1 MDPSAGILFPI
12 EPSGYPPVV
21 KRGTPACPGCAAP
34 PVRETVGE
42 VAVREGRF
50 RLARCLACGVVSL
63 EPPPSDAVLAAAYDE
78 AYYGP
83 GHERFVTWV
92 ERAAVRLALRRA
104 RHVARR
110 VAPPAR
116 VLDVG
121 CGRGE
126 VLRALVRRGY
136 ACSGTERDGRS
147 AERARRESGAD
158 VRAGD
163 LAEHR
168 FPDGRFDFVMIWHVL
183 EHLRDP
189 EETLREVRRVLR
201 PGGTLLV
208 ECPNVQSWQARLGG
222 SGWFHYDPPRHLH
235 NFGVSSLRRLGERC
249 GFATRAVSTL
259 SLLQG
264 PFPMYQSLLN
274 RFLAPRD
281 ALYDTLRRAPSSRAI
296 PLAAKATSF
305 LALPL
310 LGPLSLL
317 LEALATAVGRGG
329 AARLEFERT

>member
-1 MDPSAGILFPI
+1 MDPSARILFPI
-12 EPSGYPPVV
+12 EPSGYPPLV

-42 VAVREGRF
+42 VSVREGRF
-50 RLARCLACGVVSL
+50 RLARCLSCGVVSL
-63 EPPPSDAVLAAAYDE
+63 DPPPSDAVLAAAYDE
-78 AYYGP
+78 TYYCPGHERLVPWFEYLPSAVPPSWRRRTPACPGSAAPPVRETVGEVSVREGRFRLARCLSCGVVSLDPPPSDAVLAAAYDETYYGP

-110 VAPPAR
+110 VAPPSR

-163 LAEHR
+163 LAGHR
-168 FPDGRFDFVMIWHVL
+168 FPDAHFDFVMIWHVL

-189 EETLREVRRVLR
+189 EETLR
-201 PGGTLLV
+201 
-208 ECPNVQSWQARLGG
+208 
-222 SGWFHYDPPRHLH
+222 
-235 NFGVSSLRRLGERC
+235 
-249 GFATRAVSTL
+249 
-259 SLLQG
+259 
-264 PFPMYQSLLN
+264 
-274 RFLAPRD
+274 
-281 ALYDTLRRAPSSRAI
+281 
-296 PLAAKATSF
+296 
-305 LALPL
+305 
-310 LGPLSLL
+310 
-317 LEALATAVGRGG
+317 
-329 AARLEFERT
+329 